1 MKNIKYIFLL
11 NTLITH
17 HILFSSESETT
28 NPEMFEATSD
38 STSRFSRSKDYASD
52 KRACDETIE
61 DEDTTASSRVSPGAA
76 SGGGSRSTTLSP
88 EIVTGLQEITLIQLD
103 TVLQAMKSDAV
114 ILQAVIQKFI
124 TYIDTNDV
132 VLTQFINQMGNNK
145 KFLKKVM
152 DGILSNPK
160 IRDIVV
166 GLVFNKFNT
175 DPSFNGYILDKINE
189 QYPAASLVTGSMRL
203 SKKTPTKDKKQ
214 ESAAR
219 FLAELLGGGKQAPK
233 KGKK

>member
-1 MKNIKYIFLL
+1 
-11 NTLITH
+11 
-17 HILFSSESETT
+17 
-28 NPEMFEATSD
+28 
-38 STSRFSRSKDYASD
+38 
-52 KRACDETIE
+52 
-61 DEDTTASSRVSPGAA
+61 
-76 SGGGSRSTTLSP
+76 
-88 EIVTGLQEITLIQLD
+88 
-103 TVLQAMKSDAV
+103 MKSDAV

-203 SKKTPTKDKKQ
+203 SKKTATKDKKQ
-214 ESAAR
+214 ESAAS
-219 FLAELLGGGKQAPK
+219 FLAGLLGGGKPAPK